1 VNFTYTEDQLAIKD
15 VADKIFRDMAAD
27 DKIKVCFS
35 EDKPFHKALW
45 KTLGESGLIAATLPA
60 EVGGSEMG
68 MTELSLVIEAQG
80 TSVAPIPF
88 IETVVE
94 CAMPIAKFANTE
106 LQQRV
111 LPRVTAGDTVLSAVR
126 PYDGLQDLQPLTVKA
141 DGDNWVLNG
150 VSALV
155 SYAPLANGFL
165 IVAHNDAEK
174 DGFWVG
180 YCDADISGLTQ
191 VKQNSITSEAVAQLT
206 FENVIV
212 AARDVIAVD
221 EKANELIEWQ
231 TQRTYA
237 AIASQQIGVLKDG
250 LRRAAEYT
258 TERKQFGRPLSK
270 FQAVAQQAADAYM
283 AIEALRGVSWRAL
296 DDIDS
301 GRDAALSAR
310 VAKFWV
316 CEAGHIA
323 GHIFLHI
330 HGGIGQDLDY
340 PLHRYF
346 TWAKRNENYLGA
358 ATKMSV
364 ALGDII
370 KAAPEKVAI

>member
-1 VNFTYTEDQLAIKD
+1 MNFTYTEDQLAIKD
-15 VADKIFRDMAAD
+15 VADKIFRDMATD
-27 DKIKVCFS
+27 DQVKDCFNQA
-35 EDKPFHKALW
+35 EPFHQELW

-68 MTELSLVIEAQG
+68 MTELSLIIEGQG
-80 TSVAPIPF
+80 ASVAPIPF
-88 IETVVE
+88 VETVVE
-94 CAMPIAKFANTE
+94 CAMPMAAFADAE

-111 LPRVTAGDTVLSAVR
+111 LPKVSAGDAILSAVR
-126 PYDGLQDLQPLTVKA
+126 PYEGLQDLQPLCA
-141 DGDNWVLNG
+141 AEQGDGWVLNG
-150 VSALV
+150 VSSLV
-155 SYAPLANGFL
+155 SYAPMATGFL
-165 IVAHNDAEK
+165 VVANTGAAES
-174 DGFWVG
+174 WVG
-180 YCDADISGLTQ
+180 YCEAGVAGLSQT
-191 VKQNSITSEAVAQLT
+191 KQRSTTSESIAQLT
-206 FENVIV
+206 FDNVVIP
-212 AARDVIAVD
+212 AADVIAVG

-231 TQRTYA
+231 AQRTYA
-237 AIASQQIGVLKDG
+237 AIAAQQIGVLKDG

-283 AIEALRGVSWRAL
+283 AIEALRGVCWRAL
-296 DDIDS
+296 DDLDS
-301 GRDAALSAR
+301 GRDAALSSR

-358 ATKMSV
+358 AAKQSV

-370 KAAPEKVAI
+370 KKAPEKVAI